1 MIFPNKFISFDSSV
15 LSKLHII
22 SEIDVKKIS
31 LVELYYELHNKFDSM
46 DEFLYFI
53 DVLYL
58 LDYLEVDFEK
68 EEVIIC

>member
-31 LVELYYELHNKFDSM
+31 LVELYYELHTKFDSM

>member
-15 LSKLHII
+15 LSRLHII

>member
-1 MIFPNKFISFDSSV
+1 MIFPNKFISFDSSI

-22 SEIDVKKIS
+22 REIDVKKIS
-31 LVELYYELHNKFDSM
+31 LVELYYELHKKFDSM

>member
-53 DVLYL
+53 DVLYV